1 MRRRGRAALPGAGAR
16 ALTGT
21 AGDLARRTV
30 AVCLRWRVTGLAA
43 EASFFTLLSLPG
55 LALSLAAAA
64 AAVGRAAGPAATA
77 DLTRGLLETASRFVT
92 PDVVED
98 VVAPTLEDALSTTRA
113 DLISIGLVFALWS
126 GSRAVHVFVDA
137 ITIMYGL
144 GGLRGLAR
152 ARLQSMALH
161 LVSLVLAVVGLPL
174 LVLGPVLVERVLPDG
189 LDGLTRVLWPV
200 AVVAATALV
209 ATLYHV
215 ATPVRSPW
223 RRDLPGAAAAVLVW
237 LLASAVLRVVVGE
250 SFARGASVYGPLTTA
265 IVVMGWLYLL
275 AVAVLVGAALNAA
288 VDERWPVPARQRA
301 RAGRAGSAGSVPQV
315 ERAA

>member
-1 MRRRGRAALPGAGAR
+1 MRRRGRAARWGPPAR
-16 ALTGT
+16 AT
-21 AGDLARRTV
+21 ADLVRRTF

-64 AAVGRAAGPAATA
+64 AAVGRAAGPDATA
-77 DLTRGLLETASRFVT
+77 ELTRGVLETSSRFVT
-92 PDVVED
+92 PDVVRD
-98 VVAPTLEDALSTTRA
+98 VVAPTLDDALSTTRA
-113 DLISIGLVFALWS
+113 DLISLGLLFALWS

-144 GGLRGLAR
+144 GGLRGLAL
-152 ARLQSMALH
+152 ARLQSMLLH
-161 LVSLVLAVVGLPL
+161 LVSLVVAVVGLPL
-174 LVLGPVLVERVLPDG
+174 LVLGPPLAERLLPDR

-200 AVVAATALV
+200 AVLVATALV

-223 RRDLPGAAAAVLVW
+223 RRDVPGAAAAVLVW
-237 LLASAVLRVVVGE
+237 LAASALLRVVVGE

-288 VDERWPVPARQRA
+288 IDERWPLPARERA
-301 RAGRAGSAGSVPQV
+301 RALRPGAAAPVGRAA
-315 ERAA
+315 